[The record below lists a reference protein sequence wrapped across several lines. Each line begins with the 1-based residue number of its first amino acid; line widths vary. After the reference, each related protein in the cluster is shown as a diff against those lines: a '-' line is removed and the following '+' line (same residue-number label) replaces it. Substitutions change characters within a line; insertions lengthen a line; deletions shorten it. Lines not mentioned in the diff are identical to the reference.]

1 MLTLKA
7 CLAHYAQWL
16 LNNIPKP
23 VYRIRGSYDAPLRG
37 FFKALFYV
45 ERKEVLESAH
55 SAGKHSVEGN
65 TRPCCNYKQFGSL
78 FLVCFISRYNA
89 VNLHWSSQ
97 DYSRHGV
104 KRYFCR
110 DIFQLGSYSKNHN
123 ANCH

>member
-16 LNNIPKP
+16 LNKIPKP

-55 SAGKHSVEGN
+55 SARKHWVEVKV
-65 TRPCCNYKQFGSL
+65 RLVLVVSSSIHY
-78 FLVCFISRYNA
+78 FLCVSTDGIVQLTELHWIIPGMVLNDFLSRYISDRE
-89 VNLHWSSQ
+89 LQ
-97 DYSRHGV
+97 
-104 KRYFCR
+104 
-110 DIFQLGSYSKNHN
+110 QNHN